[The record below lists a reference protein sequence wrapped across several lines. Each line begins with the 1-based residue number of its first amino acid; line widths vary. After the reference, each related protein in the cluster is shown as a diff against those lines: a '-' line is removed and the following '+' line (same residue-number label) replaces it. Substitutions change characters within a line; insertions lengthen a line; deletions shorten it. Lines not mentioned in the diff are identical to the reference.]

1 VTPGGP
7 GTKRCGGTMLNRV
20 WLLTKTEVYK
30 LSRQKFTY
38 LLLLFVAFNAGLV
51 GLGSRIFPAL
61 IASMGSGEGGAPFD
75 GYTFASVIATG
86 TFSSAGAGT
95 IAMLAFS
102 GSMVASE
109 TESGTLRN
117 VMTRPVNR
125 HDFILAKA
133 LALLLYCALI
143 VALTAILSVTA
154 GALLY
159 GMGDVAIQETGEV
172 YRTQGEMFFNMGVS
186 FGMDLVSLYTV
197 ACMGLMLSVLIN
209 TASWAV
215 ITPLVVYFPVM
226 FLKNF
231 DIFSGWIFTAYMD
244 LGQNI
249 LREMVVVK
257 SKTWLPDAY
266 SFFTVELLTIGAFL
280 VCSVLV
286 FNKKEIH

>member
-1 VTPGGP
+1 
-7 GTKRCGGTMLNRV
+7 MFNRV
-20 WLLTKTEVYK
+20 WLLTKTELYK
-30 LSRQKFTY
+30 LSHQKFSY
-38 LLLLFVAFNAGLV
+38 LLLVFVAFNAFLV

-61 IASMGSGEGGAPFD
+61 IASMSGGGGGAAFD

-102 GSMVASE
+102 GSMVATE

-117 VMTRPVNR
+117 IMTRPVNR
-125 HDFILAKA
+125 HDFILSKA
-133 LALLLYCALI
+133 LSLFIYCAVI
-143 VALTAILSVTA
+143 VALTAVLSITA
-154 GALLY
+154 GASLY

-172 YRTQGEMFFNMGVS
+172 YRTRGEMFFNMGVS
-186 FGMDLVSLYTV
+186 FGMDLISLYAV
-197 ACMGLMLSVLIN
+197 ACMGLLLSVIVN
-209 TASWAV
+209 NASWAV
-215 ITPLVVYFPVM
+215 ITPLVIYFPVM

-257 SKTWLPDAY
+257 SKAWLPDAY
-266 SFFTVELLTIGAFL
+266 TFFAVNIPTIAVLLA
-280 VCSVLV
+280 CSILV